1 MTKILFGDDEE
12 EFRKSYK
19 RNFLRDFE
27 VDEVRNLKDLIER
40 ARNGSYDLIITDNN
54 YDYNFKE
61 LGLEG
66 IRRIREFDT
75 KTPILLQT
83 ADLTDD
89 VKQNALES
97 GANYVLNKKDY
108 NGLKKILESVLEERK

>member
-19 RNFLRDFE
+19 RFFLRNFE
-27 VDEVRNLKDLIER
+27 VDEVTNLKDLIEK

-61 LGLEG
+61 LGLEA
-66 IRRIREFDT
+66 IRRIREFDS
-75 KTPILLQT
+75 KTTILLQT
-83 ADLTDD
+83 GDLTDE
-89 VKQNALES
+89 VENKALEA
-97 GANYVLNKKDY
+97 GANYALCKRDHNS
-108 NGLKKILESVLEERK
+108 LKKILEEYK